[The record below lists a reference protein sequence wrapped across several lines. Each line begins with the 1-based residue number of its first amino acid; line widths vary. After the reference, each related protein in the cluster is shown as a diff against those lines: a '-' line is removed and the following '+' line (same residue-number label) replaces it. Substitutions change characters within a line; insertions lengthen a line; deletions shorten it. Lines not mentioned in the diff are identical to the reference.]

1 MKRRLL
7 HLFTALVCVVTQ
19 AAAMT
24 GSGTAADPYLIS
36 SAADLVTFR
45 DTYINNNANT
55 AACAKLTAD
64 IDLSTVCSATLGT
77 NWHSIGVKYP
87 YTGTFDGDG
96 HTVSNIYI
104 KMTGTVDATVGGAG
118 GLFHHV
124 SGTVK
129 NVKIKDPY
137 IYKDMAQG
145 GPDAIVLCS
154 VLNEGG
160 LIDNCSVDGGTF
172 YTVASTCSGM
182 VCYNYG
188 TIKNCIN
195 NSNYSGKGVI
205 LGGIVGYN
213 ESTGVVTSCVNNAD
227 MTFYS
232 MSQQEYAGIVGHN
245 DGIVEY
251 CINNGKMYHL
261 YTTSIAGIVNIN
273 NGTVRNC
280 LSKGDFQSG
289 ATTITSIGAVVYSN
303 SSTGTVTNCYYR
315 DDIKVYQGTTLL
327 TGTLNGCYEN
337 KNTSATPDTHSLT
350 SAQCSSGD

>member
-1 MKRRLL
+1 MERRLL
-7 HLFTALVCVVTQ
+7 HIFLALVCVFRQ
-19 AAAMT
+19 AEDMT
-24 GSGTAADPYLIS
+24 GSGTAADPYLIG

-96 HTVSNIYI
+96 HTVSNLYI

-188 TIKNCIN
+188 TIKNCTN
-195 NSNYSGKGVI
+195 NSDYSGMGEVQ
-205 LGGIVGYN
+205 GGIVAN
-213 ESTGVVTSCVNNAD
+213 NCSTGVVSSCVNNAN
-227 MTFYS
+227 MRIS
-232 MSQQEYAGIVGHN
+232 SGGQQAIGGIAGYNNGT
-245 DGIVEY
+245 VEY
-251 CINNGKMYHL
+251 CINNGEIHNEFYN
-261 YTTSIAGIVNIN
+261 IGGIVNENYGI
-273 NGTVRNC
+273 VRNC
-280 LSKGDFQSG
+280 LNTGNFRYDKN
-289 ATTITSIGAVVYSN
+289 AAYIGAIVY
-303 SSTGTVTNCYYR
+303 
-315 DDIKVYQGTTLL
+315 
-327 TGTLNGCYEN
+327 
-337 KNTSATPDTHSLT
+337 
-350 SAQCSSGD
+350 